1 MAVPAIIGQLLGAGV
16 GLLGGILGG
25 KSQKKAA
32 DRAAKLQYDAAMAG
46 VNETRRQF
54 DLTRA
59 DFAGEQQLGEDAI
72 GGFRGLVGL
81 NGADEQQ
88 AAIMALRES
97 PLYQSLYRNG
107 EEATLANASATGGIR
122 GGNTQRSLYELGED
136 TLSRVIQQQLGNLG
150 GAIGIGTGADGAV
163 GSFGANAVNTQSMLR
178 NQGADAQGQAALI
191 RGGVNAQNWANVGT
205 LLSGALGKIK
215 F

>member
-1 MAVPAIIGQLLGAGV
+1 MAVPAILGDIFKMVGGFIGGGA
-16 GLLGGILGG
+16 
-25 KSQKKAA
+25 QKKASR
-32 DRAAKLQYDAAMAG
+32 RAEQLQYDAAMKG
-46 VNETRRQF
+46 VAESARQF

-59 DFAGEQQLGEDAI
+59 DFASEQQLGEDAI

-81 NGADEQQ
+81 DGADEQQ

-136 TLSRVIQQQLGNLG
+136 TLSRVIQQQLGNYG
-150 GAIGIGTGADGAV
+150 GAIGIGTGADGAI
-163 GSFGANAVNTQSMLR
+163 GSFGANAVNAQAMLR
-178 NQGADAQGQAALI
+178 NQGAGAQAQGALI
-191 RGGVNAQNWANVGT
+191 RGGIDAQNWANVANVAT
-205 LLSGALGKIK
+205 KALRLIPGLKY
-215 F
+215 